1 MFSKS
6 ADAKA
11 EEHMVK
17 WFILN
22 MSYYVAEIEDGD
34 SKKSQEFK
42 LFDKPTFP
50 EKIEQLSSLFEEPEE
65 FDSENLKL
73 KKEIIA
79 KAFVLIGRVLSVWY
93 NGYGTDQESIQKSL
107 NEFFPNEH
115 SQKEAAT
122 KKKVSKKVKEG

>member
-1 MFSKS
+1 
-6 ADAKA
+6 
-11 EEHMVK
+11 
-17 WFILN
+17 
-22 MSYYVAEIEDGD
+22 MSYYVAEIEDAD

-73 KKEIIA
+73 KKEIIS

-115 SQKEAAT
+115 SQKEIVP
-122 KKKVSKKVKEG
+122 KKKVSKKVKAG